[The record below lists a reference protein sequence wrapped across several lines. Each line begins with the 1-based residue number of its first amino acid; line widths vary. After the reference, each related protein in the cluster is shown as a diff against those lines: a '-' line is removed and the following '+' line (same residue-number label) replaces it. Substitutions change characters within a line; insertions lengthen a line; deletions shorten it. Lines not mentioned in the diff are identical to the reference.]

1 MEECEAAFRQFKE
14 TLSTPITLTKLDP
27 GETMY
32 SYVGITKK
40 ENNVALIKDDN
51 KIQKLVYFI
60 NRALQN
66 PELWYP
72 RVEMVILA
80 LVFSAY
86 KLHPYFWAHLIIV
99 KTDQPIKKIL
109 HHPDLVGRMVT
120 WAIEF
125 LEYGL

>member
-14 TLSTPITLTKLDP
+14 TLSTPLTLTKLDP

-51 KIQKLVYFI
+51 KLQKLVDFI

-66 PELWYP
+66 PEL
-72 RVEMVILA
+72 
-80 LVFSAY
+80 
-86 KLHPYFWAHLIIV
+86 
-99 KTDQPIKKIL
+99 
-109 HHPDLVGRMVT
+109 
-120 WAIEF
+120 
-125 LEYGL
+125 